1 MKLTLGGKR
10 RVSGACILPIMT
22 DVHTLLICEKWLP
35 INTLK
40 LYWLFDCSLLQ
51 TLLLRVTSSNLRCD
65 LVRHIFQYLLEQIIY
80 AVGICSIEHVHIIER
95 GAEHRL
101 EVSYQYLVLKE
112 FFYHVTS
119 RGGRVVK
126 LLVEVLR
133 VGETPLDGVAR

>member
-1 MKLTLGGKR
+1 MWWK
-10 RVSGACILPIMT
+10 
-22 DVHTLLICEKWLP
+22 
-35 INTLK
+35 
-40 LYWLFDCSLLQ
+40 
-51 TLLLRVTSSNLRCD
+51 
-65 LVRHIFQYLLEQIIY
+65 
-80 AVGICSIEHVHIIER
+80 HVHMIEGR

-112 FFYHVTS
+112 FFHHVTS